1 MILWLVLGLMT
12 AAAVFAVLWPLARA
26 AKPKASG
33 TDLAVYQ
40 DQLSEIE
47 RDQASGRIGAAE
59 AEAARIEVSRRLL
72 GAADQPDNADHMV
85 SPAAATRHRRITA
98 VVALVL
104 LPLGGLSLYLVLGSP
119 DLPGEPLAARMRKPP
134 EHQSVAALVAQ
145 VEAHLARDPSD
156 GRGWE
161 VLAPIYLQMGRVDN
175 AVAARR
181 NALRLL
187 GATAAR
193 EANLGEALIVASN
206 GIVTEEAK
214 AAFERA
220 LKLDQNDERA
230 QFFTGLAAE
239 QEGKREQAAAIWR
252 ALLAKAPPGAAWIGF
267 VRQALARV
275 DDRAPLPAGEAR
287 PAPPMAG
294 PSEQD
299 MAAAADM
306 TPQQRGEM
314 IRGMVDRLAERLKQD
329 GSDLD
334 GWLRLVR
341 SYAVLGDRDKARA
354 AAAEARRAL
363 APEPEKV
370 RRIDELVKGLGL
382 EG

>member
-1 MILWLVLGLMT
+1 MILWLVFALMT
-12 AAAVFAVLWPLARA
+12 AAAVFAVLWPLARGA
-26 AKPKASG
+26 RQQPSG
-33 TDLAVYQ
+33 SDIAVYQ
-40 DQLSEIE
+40 DQLGEIE
-47 RDQASGRIGAAE
+47 RDHAAGRIGAAE
-59 AEAARIEVSRRLL
+59 ADAARIEVSRRLL
-72 GAADQPDNADHMV
+72 GAADLKDHAEAAV
-85 SPAAATRHRRITA
+85 SPAGATRHRRIAA
-98 VVALVL
+98 VVTLVL
-104 LPLGGLSLYLVLGSP
+104 LPLGALSLYVALGSP
-119 DLPGEPLAARMRKPP
+119 QLPGEPLAARLGKPP
-134 EHQSVAALVAQ
+134 EHQSLVNLVAQ
-145 VEAHLARDPSD
+145 VESHLARDPND

-161 VLAPIYLQMGRVDN
+161 VLAPIYLQMGRTEE
-175 AVAARR
+175 AVTARR

-187 GATAAR
+187 GQTAVR
-193 EANLGEALIVASN
+193 EGNLGEALVLAAN

-220 LKLDQNDERA
+220 LKLEGNDERA
-230 QFFTGLAAE
+230 LFFTGLAAE
-239 QEGKREQAAAIWR
+239 QEGDREKAATIWR
-252 ALLAKAPPGAAWIGF
+252 DLLAKAPVGANWVPF

-275 DDRAPLPAGEAR
+275 EGTPPPAAAAP
-287 PAPPMAG
+287 PAPG

-306 TPQQRGEM
+306 TQQQRGEM
-314 IRGMVDRLAERLKQD
+314 IRGMIERLAERLKQD

-363 APEPEKV
+363 APEPEKI